1 MNGIINIIKPTNMTS
16 FDVVTYIREI
26 TKEKKVGHT
35 GTLDPM
41 ATGVLP
47 ICVGRATGVI
57 DYILNKDKSYVAEI
71 TFGKNTITE
80 DATGEVTET
89 FCNNATIEDI
99 KKAIC
104 SFEGGYDQIPPM
116 YSAIKINGKKLCEL
130 ARRGEVVD
138 REPRRV
144 SISNIEV
151 LHIRDNT
158 RALFRCD
165 VSKGTYIRTLC
176 YDIGKKL
183 GVGAYM
189 SFLVR
194 DRVGEFNI
202 DDSLT
207 LEDVK
212 ELKEKGKLERYM
224 LTPDCVLDCYPR
236 MPLSKEQ
243 EKRFLNGNLVK
254 LRGIKAESE
263 YYRVYG
269 YDERFIAI
277 GVIVE
282 KEDNV
287 FIKSK
292 KMFV

>member
-1 MNGIINIIKPTNMTS
+1 M
-16 FDVVTYIREI
+16 
-26 TKEKKVGHT
+26 
-35 GTLDPM
+35 
-41 ATGVLP
+41 
-47 ICVGRATGVI
+47 
-57 DYILNKDKSYVAEI
+57 
-71 TFGKNTITE
+71 
-80 DATGEVTET
+80 
-89 FCNNATIEDI
+89 
-99 KKAIC
+99 
-104 SFEGGYDQIPPM
+104 
-116 YSAIKINGKKLCEL
+116 
-130 ARRGEVVD
+130 
-138 REPRRV
+138 
-144 SISNIEV
+144 
-151 LHIRDNT
+151 
-158 RALFRCD
+158 
-165 VSKGTYIRTLC
+165 
-176 YDIGKKL
+176 
-183 GVGAYM
+183 
-189 SFLVR
+189 
-194 DRVGEFNI
+194 
-202 DDSLT
+202 T